1 MNKLKTIDFK
11 ESFSKIKRDKDTYM
25 TAGGPIFL
33 QPDEETRLKKLI
45 NLDNSCQEAKEKI
58 HDGLLKA
65 WEKT

>member
-1 MNKLKTIDFK
+1 
-11 ESFSKIKRDKDTYM
+11 M
-25 TAGGPIFL
+25 TAGGPIFM

-45 NLDNSCQEAKEKI
+45 NLDNSCLKAKEKI